1 MRGKKQIKKH
11 SKKSEENM
19 KQMHTND
26 LKKNKEH
33 KQENKKSKIKIKILK
48 N

>member
-26 LKKNKEH
+26 LKK
-33 KQENKKSKIKIKILK
+33 
-48 N
+48 